1 MPRENLMKLSKYVV
15 AVVVATS
22 LASAM
27 VSVVAHEEGSSRV
40 ASANASA
47 PRAQ

>member
-1 MPRENLMKLSKYVV
+1 MKLSKYVV
-15 AVVVATS
+15 AVVVTTS

-27 VSVVAHEEGSSRV
+27 VSVVVHEQGSSQV
-40 ASANASA
+40 AISSAST